1 MKILEYLFVY
11 GTLKRGCEANV
22 VLKELGAVFVDVA
35 VTKDRHSLYDIEAN
49 DERYPALLLGGG
61 ESKVLGEVYLISNE
75 ALNKLDTFEAVEE
88 GEYIRDKINVIL
100 GNGKVI
106 EAYVYAINPEELERL
121 IAEGRAKLITG
132 DVVSWQC

>member
-1 MKILEYLFVY
+1 MRILEYLFVY

-22 VLKELGAVFVDVA
+22 LLKELGAVFVDVA
-35 VTKDRHSLYDIEAN
+35 VTKERHALYDIEAN
-49 DERYPALLLGGG
+49 DERYPALLIGGG
-61 ESKVLGEVYLISNE
+61 ESKVLGEVYLISNQ
-75 ALNKLDTFEAVEE
+75 ALDKLDVFEAVNE
-88 GEYIRDKINVIL
+88 GEYIREKIEVVL
-100 GNGKVI
+100 GNGKTL